1 MDTAERAGSRWEI
14 PISDPDQAYP
24 ALSSLGREVGK
35 VSLRQLAGAA
45 NQSSK
50 YLGLREACWCLDNDV
65 PRWPGC
71 GQRSAALRRCARL
84 KSRCNQRPKQGRT
97 QRPRSENYVTWGL
110 HRFHAMPSR
119 AGPSVD

>member
-71 GQRSAALRRCARL
+71 GQRSAPAVCASEEQVQPAS
-84 KSRCNQRPKQGRT
+84 KSRAHPKAPFRKLCHLGLAPIPRHALPRRSQR
-97 QRPRSENYVTWGL
+97 
-110 HRFHAMPSR
+110 
-119 AGPSVD
+119 